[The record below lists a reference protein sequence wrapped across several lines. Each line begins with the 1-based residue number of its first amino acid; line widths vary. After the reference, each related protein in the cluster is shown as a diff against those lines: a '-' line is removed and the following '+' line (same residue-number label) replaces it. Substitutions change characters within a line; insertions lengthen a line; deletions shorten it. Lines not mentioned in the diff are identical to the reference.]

1 MRGCYAGSCIS
12 TSENQPSTTRVNK
25 PPADVPLAKLAYRV
39 APSTLIVEGTNPIKF
54 VYDHFS
60 AEVHKL
66 DEETAV
72 QVADDIAS
80 ALDRVRGAV
89 GPLPRQASYVIHRS
103 T

>member
-1 MRGCYAGSCIS
+1 MVEPIQESGYGLPRIYL
-12 TSENQPSTTRVNK
+12 PRTRVNK

-39 APSTLIVEGTNPIKF
+39 APSTLIVEGTNPIK
-54 VYDHFS
+54 VIYDHFS
-60 AEVHKL
+60 AGVHKL

>member
-1 MRGCYAGSCIS
+1 
-12 TSENQPSTTRVNK
+12 
-25 PPADVPLAKLAYRV
+25 
-39 APSTLIVEGTNPIKF
+39 LIVEGTNPIK
-54 VYDHFS
+54 VIYDHFS
-60 AEVHKL
+60 AGVHKL